1 MIKILELFSGIGC
14 QVQALKNIGIEC
26 VSTQCEIDKYA
37 VNTYNQL
44 HGETPNLGDISK
56 VKVEDLKEPSKEEE
70 KFVVDKPLVQL
81 DLF

>member
-1 MIKILELFSGIGC
+1 MLKVLELFSGTGC

-56 VKVEDLKEPSKEEE
+56 VKVEDLKEG
-70 KFVVDKPLVQL
+70 LR
-81 DLF
+81 LFFR